1 MAYQA
6 LYRKWRPKGFFDM
19 VGQEAITKTLKNAIV
34 QEKFSHAYLFTGPRG
49 TGKTSAAKIVAKAIN
64 CLEQTDGEPCN
75 HCAICQSIRE
85 SSLSDMIEID
95 AASNNGVEEIREIR
109 EKARYAPTQAKYK
122 VYIIDEVHMLST
134 GAFNALLKTL
144 EEPPQQ
150 VIFILATTEPHKIP
164 ATIISRTQRFDFKR
178 ITNIG
183 IEERLAYVLEQEGI
197 SYEKEA
203 LTLIARMAN
212 GGMRDA
218 LSLLDQTISFGKG
231 EVTLEEAIHV
241 SGSLTEDVLRDYLN
255 YLTQKDL
262 PQALS
267 VVQSAIANGKEA
279 HRFVEELIV
288 FIRDTLVR
296 MQMPTS
302 GENTHKID
310 FVDAHFLHE
319 MIEILQKT
327 QQDMKFTSKPE
338 ITLEVMTMKCSY
350 LAKKTEPQL
359 SMDVIEDLKEQIRI
373 LQAEVKQ
380 VRLERG
386 QVATVE
392 SMPVTQA
399 HPVQKPIREVFKPNM
414 TQIHHVLDQATRQEL
429 MSIRE
434 VWQDLLSSLTSTQ
447 KGLLRSSEPVA
458 ASSTGFVLKF
468 QYDILCDNAQNNQ
481 ELQEAVSRFLNKV
494 LHYNGQ
500 YLCVQEEQW
509 PVIRRNYLTQKRQMK
524 QEEATGAAL
533 DEEIEEIKPSPV
545 EELVTET
552 IELFGQEIVHI
563 QE

>member
-85 SSLSDMIEID
+85 GSLSDMIEID

-262 PQALS
+262 PKALS

-359 SMDVIEDLKEQIRI
+359 SMDVIEDLKEQIRL

-386 QVATVE
+386 QVAAVE
-392 SMPVTQA
+392 STPVTQA

-494 LHYNGQ
+494 LHYKGQ

>member
-85 SSLSDMIEID
+85 GSLSDMIEID

-288 FIRDTLVR
+288 FIRDTLIR

-359 SMDVIEDLKEQIRI
+359 SMDVIEDLKEQIRL

-386 QVATVE
+386 QVAAVE
-392 SMPVTQA
+392 STPVTQA

>member
-85 SSLSDMIEID
+85 GSLSDMIEID

-359 SMDVIEDLKEQIRI
+359 SMDVIEDLKEQIRL

-386 QVATVE
+386 QVAAVE
-392 SMPVTQA
+392 STPVTQA